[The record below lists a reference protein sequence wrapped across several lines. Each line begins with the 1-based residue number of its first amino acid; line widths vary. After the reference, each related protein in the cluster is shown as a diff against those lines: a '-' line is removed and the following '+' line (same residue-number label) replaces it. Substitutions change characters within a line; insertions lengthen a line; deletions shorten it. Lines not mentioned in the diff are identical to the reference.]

1 MSDREKWE
9 ARYVHAAA
17 AGEHPPSELL
27 TQHRDLLPPG
37 RALDVA
43 SGDGRHA
50 LWLARQGYAVDAF
63 DLSHAGLL
71 RLLARGRHEHLAIHA
86 IQANLEDFP
95 LPTTRYAVV
104 VNTYYLQRSL
114 FPALRRAVRPGGAI
128 VFETFLREQARIGH
142 PRNPA
147 FLLEPGELRAAFAGF
162 EMLVDEEGCFAGAR
176 GPAYLA
182 RLIARRPS
190 QGDLD

>member
-9 ARYVHAAA
+9 ARYARDAV
-17 AGEHPPSELL
+17 AGENPPSELL
-27 TQHRDLLPPG
+27 TRHRDLLPPG

-50 LWLARQGYAVDAF
+50 LWLARQGYAVDAI

-71 RLLARGRHEHLAIHA
+71 QLIATARREHLAVHA

-95 LPTTRYAVV
+95 LPSDRYAVV
-104 VNTYYLQRSL
+104 VNTRYLQRSL
-114 FPALRRAVRPGGAI
+114 FAGLQRAVRAGGAI

-147 FLLEPGELRAAFAGF
+147 FLLAPGELRAAFAGF
-162 EMLVDEEGCFAGAR
+162 EILVDEEGCFAGAG

-182 RLIARRPS
+182 RLIARRPPK
-190 QGDLD
+190 GDLD